1 MRNYREWFDENDT
14 EIQKLFQAKRSCH
27 ITLLS
32 RSDSYATKT
41 TYTRA
46 CSYVEPRLTQIQVK
60 LVAYTA

>member
-46 CSYVEPRLTQIQVK
+46 CSYVEPRLTQI
-60 LVAYTA
+60 